1 MKTKKKTNPTGKRK
15 KNPEKANW
23 NKSKAESD
31 KPGRDG
37 PARQPS
43 CGRLYLYIPLI
54 PARGERERA
63 AGSQLRSINSLPLSC
78 MDVWMS
84 PLTNL

>member
-54 PARGERERA
+54 PARGERENCWLA
-63 AGSQLRSINSLPLSC
+63 VEIDQPKPPHKFLPLNSA
-78 MDVWMS
+78 
-84 PLTNL
+84 